1 MLEVV
6 KAGYGGRNALEGR
19 MGGDVVDAF
28 TAQPN
33 LERMIPE
40 PFEVLGT
47 GAHSHVGL
55 YSLVLL

>member
-1 MLEVV
+1 
-6 KAGYGGRNALEGR
+6 

-33 LERMIPE
+33 LGRMLPE

-55 YSLVLL
+55 YSLVFLWESRESSKASGILP